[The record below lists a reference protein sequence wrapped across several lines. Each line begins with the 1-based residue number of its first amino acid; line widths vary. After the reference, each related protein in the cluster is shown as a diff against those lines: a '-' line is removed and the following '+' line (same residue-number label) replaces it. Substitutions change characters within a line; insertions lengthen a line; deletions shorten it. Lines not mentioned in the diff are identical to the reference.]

1 MHAPRHGKRLS
12 TNDSMGFI
20 ESTVGTNVTGMTKPR
35 SWFLLA
41 ASWIALVGALVVCFT
56 LMSKTGGGSPS
67 WLVSLIV
74 SWLPF
79 IALIGVW
86 IWLSRRHGRGSSGAS
101 WVDLCEQQVV
111 ESQRTNA
118 LLERIAA
125 A

>member
-1 MHAPRHGKRLS
+1 M
-12 TNDSMGFI
+12 
-20 ESTVGTNVTGMTKPR
+20 TGMTKPR
-35 SWFLLA
+35 SWFLI
-41 ASWIALVGALVVCFT
+41 ASWIALVAALVVCLT
-56 LMSKTGGGSPS
+56 LISKAGGGSPS
-67 WLVSLIV
+67 WVVSLIV

-86 IWLSRRHGRGSSGAS
+86 IWLSRRSWRGSSGAS

-125 A
+125 ALEKHSPG